1 MSPRREHA
9 SYPHAFRLDLDHM
22 TETRPKR
29 RPWVMRALAIAT
41 IIAVPALLLGVNHL
55 LSREFVEIRELRQ
68 AVDQSYSTR
77 AQLMRLLSLH
87 QDLETGQRGYVLTGR
102 SMFLAPYDRAHQ
114 AIPAAFTQLEAGL
127 APGSPVRRRL
137 ADLRR
142 ASAEKIRFVTRDIA
156 LSREGRADRSGHWSR
171 LARVC
176 ARWIAFALLL
186 PIWTALRRLNS
197 NSAKL

>member
-1 MSPRREHA
+1 
-9 SYPHAFRLDLDHM
+9 M

-102 SMFLAPYDRAHQ
+102 SMFLAPYIARIRLFRRHLPNSKLGSHPDRLFGGGLPTCAAH
-114 AIPAAFTQLEAGL
+114 
-127 APGSPVRRRL
+127 RRR
-137 ADLRR
+137 
-142 ASAEKIRFVTRDIA
+142 
-156 LSREGRADRSGHWSR
+156 RSGS
-171 LARVC
+171 
-176 ARWIAFALLL
+176 
-186 PIWTALRRLNS
+186 
-197 NSAKL
+197 